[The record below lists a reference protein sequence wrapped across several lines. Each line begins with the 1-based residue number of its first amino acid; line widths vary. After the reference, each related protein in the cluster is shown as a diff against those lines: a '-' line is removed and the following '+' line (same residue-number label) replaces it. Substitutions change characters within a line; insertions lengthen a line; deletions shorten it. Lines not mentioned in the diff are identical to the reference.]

1 MSFQMFVMVN
11 STSLNDTSCN
21 LCEIMNISSDSTHTD
36 RTHAKERNPKIYAL
50 RRGNIIMRFKNRAE
64 AGKLLAKALGKYE
77 SDDVVVFAL
86 PRGGVVLGN
95 VVANYLHA
103 PLDLLITRKI
113 GYPGNEECAVCAVAE
128 EGDMI
133 CDSNA
138 SRLDQE
144 WLRAQAEKERQE
156 AKRRRQVY
164 LAGREPTP
172 VENKVAI
179 IVDDGV
185 ATGLT
190 ILLAIMVLKSRHPKK
205 IVVAVPVSAAD
216 AAARIRAE
224 ADELVALDVPAVL
237 HGRGRAL

>member
-1 MSFQMFVMVN
+1 
-11 STSLNDTSCN
+11 
-21 LCEIMNISSDSTHTD
+21 
-36 RTHAKERNPKIYAL
+36 
-50 RRGNIIMRFKNRAE
+50 MRFKNRAE
-64 AGKLLAKALGKYE
+64 AGKLLAKALARYE

-172 VENKVAI
+172 IGRKVAI

-205 IVVAVPVSAAD
+205 IVVAVPVSSAD
-216 AAARIRAE
+216 AAAKIRAE
-224 ADELVALDVPAVL
+224 ADELVALDVPPYFRAVGEHYEQFPQL
-237 HGRGRAL
+237 SDEDVIRFMKEK

>member
-1 MSFQMFVMVN
+1 MQKK
-11 STSLNDTSCN
+11 
-21 LCEIMNISSDSTHTD
+21 
-36 RTHAKERNPKIYAL
+36 KEPKIYAL
-50 RRGNIIMRFKNRAE
+50 SRCNIVMRFKDRAE
-64 AGKLLAKALGKYE
+64 AGRLLAKALAKYE
-77 SDDVVVFAL
+77 NEDVVVFAL

-113 GYPGNEECAVCAVAE
+113 SYPGNEECAICAVAE

-144 WLRAQAEKERQE
+144 WLRAQAEKERLE

-164 LAGREPTP
+164 LAGRGSAP

-190 ILLAIMVLKSRHPKK
+190 ILLAIMVLKNRHPKK
-205 IVVAVPVSAAD
+205 IVVAVPVSSPD

-224 ADELVALDVPAVL
+224 ADELVALDVPEYFMAVGEHYEQFPQL
-237 HGRGRAL
+237 SDEDVIRYMNQQMT

>member
-1 MSFQMFVMVN
+1 MQKK
-11 STSLNDTSCN
+11 
-21 LCEIMNISSDSTHTD
+21 
-36 RTHAKERNPKIYAL
+36 KEPKIYAL
-50 RRGNIIMRFKNRAE
+50 SRCNIVMRFKDRAE
-64 AGKLLAKALGKYE
+64 AGRLLAKALAKYE
-77 SDDVVVFAL
+77 NEDVVVFAL

-103 PLDLLITRKI
+103 QLDLLITRKI

-144 WLRAQAEKERQE
+144 WLRARAEKERQE

-164 LAGREPTP
+164 LAGRGSAP

-190 ILLAIMVLKSRHPKK
+190 ILLAIMVLKNRHPKK
-205 IVVAVPVSAAD
+205 IVVAVPVSSPD

-224 ADELVALDVPAVL
+224 ADELVALDVPEYFMAVGEHYEQFPQL
-237 HGRGRAL
+237 RDEDVIRYMNQQMT

>member
-1 MSFQMFVMVN
+1 MLSAAN
-11 STSLNDTSCN
+11 
-21 LCEIMNISSDSTHTD
+21 NIV
-36 RTHAKERNPKIYAL
+36 
-50 RRGNIIMRFKNRAE
+50 MRFKDRAE
-64 AGKLLAKALGKYE
+64 AGRPLAKALAKYE
-77 SDDVVVFAL
+77 SEDVVVFAL

-164 LAGREPTP
+164 LAGRVPISAEG
-172 VENKVAI
+172 KVAI

-190 ILLAIMVLKSRHPKK
+190 ILLAIMVLKNRHPKK
-205 IVVAVPVSAAD
+205 IVVAVPVSSPD

-224 ADELVALDVPAVL
+224 ADELVALDVPTSFMAVGEHYEQFPQL
-237 HGRGRAL
+237 SDEDVIRYMSQ

>member
-1 MSFQMFVMVN
+1 MQN
-11 STSLNDTSCN
+11 S
-21 LCEIMNISSDSTHTD
+21 
-36 RTHAKERNPKIYAL
+36 KEPKIYAL
-50 RRGNIIMRFKNRAE
+50 SRHNTAMRFKDRAE
-64 AGKLLAKALGKYE
+64 AGRLLAEALGKYE
-77 SDDVVVFAL
+77 SEDVVVFAL

-133 CDSNA
+133 CDSSA

-144 WLRAQAEKERQE
+144 WLRGQAEKERQE

-164 LAGREPTP
+164 LAGREPIST
-172 VENKVAI
+172 ENKVAI

-190 ILLAIMVLKSRHPKK
+190 ILLAIMVLKNRHPKK
-205 IVVAVPVSAAD
+205 IVVAVPVSSPD
-216 AAARIRAE
+216 AAARIRTE
-224 ADELVALDVPAVL
+224 ADELVALDVPQYFMAVGEHYEQFPQL
-237 HGRGRAL
+237 SDEDVIRYMNQQRT

>member
-1 MSFQMFVMVN
+1 MQKK
-11 STSLNDTSCN
+11 
-21 LCEIMNISSDSTHTD
+21 
-36 RTHAKERNPKIYAL
+36 KEPKIYAL
-50 RRGNIIMRFKNRAE
+50 SRCNIVMRFKDRAE
-64 AGKLLAKALGKYE
+64 AGRLLAKALAKYE
-77 SDDVVVFAL
+77 NEDVVVFAL

-133 CDSNA
+133 CDSSA

-144 WLRAQAEKERQE
+144 WLRARAEKERQE

-164 LAGREPTP
+164 LAGRGSAP

-190 ILLAIMVLKSRHPKK
+190 ILLAIMVLKNRHPKK
-205 IVVAVPVSAAD
+205 IVVAVPVSSPD

-224 ADELVALDVPAVL
+224 ADELVALDVPTSFMAVGEHYEQFPQL
-237 HGRGRAL
+237 RDEDVIRYMNQQKT

>member
-1 MSFQMFVMVN
+1 M
-11 STSLNDTSCN
+11 
-21 LCEIMNISSDSTHTD
+21 E
-36 RTHAKERNPKIYAL
+36 KKNPKRYAL
-50 RRGNIIMRFKNRAE
+50 RRGSIIMRFKDRAE
-64 AGKLLAKALGKYE
+64 AGRLLAKALAKYE
-77 SDDVVVFAL
+77 HEDVVVFAL
-86 PRGGVVLGN
+86 PRGGVVLGYEI
-95 VVANYLHA
+95 ARYLHS

-172 VENKVAI
+172 VEGKVAI

-190 ILLAIMVLKSRHPKK
+190 ILLAITVLKNRHPKK
-205 IVVAVPVSAAD
+205 IVVAVPVSSTD
-216 AAARIRAE
+216 AAAKIRAE
-224 ADELVALDVPAVL
+224 ADELVALDVPQYFMAVGEHYEQFPQL
-237 HGRGRAL
+237 RDEDVIRYMNQQRT